1 MSKRRLSNW
10 LESYVQ
16 WTRPRCE
23 SPDTF
28 IMWSGLFALSAA
40 LRRHVKIPRELMG
53 GWEIAPNLFVLFVA
67 PPGRAR
73 KSTTIGFVADD
84 ILAELQR
91 ITRAPTIVTGA
102 ALVKQLV
109 ESDDAALY
117 ITSHE
122 FSSLIMKSKIEMFEI
137 LTDLFD
143 GKRHIEASTISRGID
158 FAERPCINLLA
169 ATTPRWITEN
179 MPESVIGGGFA
190 SRVIF
195 IYEDRVRRRQLYY
208 ENLNYKFLDDL
219 KEKLVEDLQHIAD
232 NLNGDFKLSDDA
244 KDFMEVWYRENA
256 DVPDA
261 DYRLSG
267 YLERR
272 PAHIHKVA
280 MLLRIAQSDTLVIER
295 EDFQKAIYLLEIVEQ
310 RLPQVFKEIGKNIH
324 APDMEQILE
333 FVKAR
338 KKVGRTELLRQF
350 NSAAH
355 PNLLQE
361 LITGLIQME
370 YMWYNLTTNEFIAGK
385 RPKSETEEVS
395 FTE

>member
-1 MSKRRLSNW
+1 MTYERKCPNW
-10 LESYVQ
+10 LDTYIS
-16 WTRPRCE
+16 WSRPRCE

-28 IMWSGLFALSAA
+28 ITWSGLFALSAA
-40 LRRHVKIPRELMG
+40 LRRHVKVPREIMG
-53 GWEIAPNLFVLFVA
+53 GWEIAPNLYVLFVA
-67 PPGRAR
+67 PPGKAR
-73 KSTTIGFVADD
+73 KSTTIGFAADD
-84 ILAELQR
+84 ILAKLNNV
-91 ITRAPTIVTGA
+91 TRAPTIVTQA

-195 IYEDRVRRRQLYY
+195 IREDNVRRRQLYY
-208 ENLNYKFLDDL
+208 GGLNHEHLDKL
-219 KEKLVEDLQHIAD
+219 QANLVEDLQHIAD
-232 NLNGDFKLSDDA
+232 NVKGDFRLTEGDHDDDFDDA
-244 KDFMEVWYRENA
+244 KGFMETWYRQNA
-256 DVPDA
+256 EVPDA

-280 MLLRIAQSDTLVIER
+280 MLLHIAESDDLVITER
-295 EDFQKAIYLLEIVEQ
+295 DFKRAIALLDIVEKK
-310 RLPQVFKEIGKNIH
+310 LPSVFKGIGKNKH
-324 APDMEQILE
+324 APDMEMIVD
-333 FVKAR
+333 FVKGR
-338 KKVGRTELLRQF
+338 GSVGKTALMQQF
-350 NSAAH
+350 SDSAT
-355 PNLLQE
+355 PMLLQE
-361 LITGLIQME
+361 LITGLVQMDMIKYDE
-370 YMWYNLTTNEFIAGK
+370 K
-385 RPKSETEEVS
+385 EEV
-395 FTE
+395 FKPV